1 MATGGR
7 RTTPRRIAIV
17 GGGTSGPGAASPPR
31 KRRAEAPWLGPR
43 FRWPLDKTNA
53 RSYNGVHG
61 IPQHT
66 QPRSPRRITAGKGV
80 HSCFASVRIR
90 FECALYEYQ
99 TRPAIWAVQ
108 SWTGT
113 VWSNLGHFSGESP
126 TPAIRRH
133 CVVPAA
139 EGPPRSPTP
148 LHNRHTGEGRY
159 PDGGD
164 FAWMC
169 RSNSLCRLV
178 PSATGGVGERL
189 LQCRRGT
196 IAVLPGLRCECVAS
210 LLIESEPPAMRSHKK
225 QQFASIFGE
234 TPVRPGAPTRGRNS
248 VPSLYPPFR
257 WRSSSVRK
265 GSTLPANSATESS
278 TVTPLVRM
286 ASF

>member
-1 MATGGR
+1 MAMGGR
-7 RTTPRRIAIV
+7 RTTPRRIAIA

-61 IPQHT
+61 VPQHT

-159 PDGGD
+159 PDGWGLCLD
-164 FAWMC
+164 VSVQFPLPP
-169 RSNSLCRLV
+169 RTLCRRRHGRAPVAMSSRDHRGSAGSPLRMCGKPV
-178 PSATGGVGERL
+178 DRIGASSYEVPQKTTVCINFRRNPSPTGCPDAGPQPSPQALPPSAGGP
-189 LQCRRGT
+189 RR
-196 IAVLPGLRCECVAS
+196 
-210 LLIESEPPAMRSHKK
+210 
-225 QQFASIFGE
+225 
-234 TPVRPGAPTRGRNS
+234 
-248 VPSLYPPFR
+248 
-257 WRSSSVRK
+257 
-265 GSTLPANSATESS
+265 
-278 TVTPLVRM
+278 
-286 ASF
+286 